1 MLAAIVGTHPAVA
14 QSSMGEGGLVTIYTR
29 EPSAQRSQ
37 STNAL
42 LQKAEARG
50 RVRVIIGLDVD
61 MGNASELTAAQQESR
76 TRALE
81 RVQTAV
87 SRRTAVTPHRKYE
100 IIPFMSAVVTRAQLE
115 RLLNDP
121 QVVSIQEDGPVLRP
135 MLDESVPLIRANR
148 VWTQKGFTGAGQVV
162 AVLDT
167 GAQYSHPMFNNKVVA
182 GFCRST
188 TQGGSTPTTSTCP
201 GGAQSSNA
209 LNSGRNC
216 VGQTGCFHG
225 THVSSIAIGN
235 TAALRGVARSA
246 RLISGQIFSL
256 CPSCPQG
263 TTAFFDDV
271 NAGLERV
278 FQLRNQFNIAS
289 VNMSLGGG
297 GPFNTACDSLLPATA
312 AIINQLFN
320 ARIATAIASGNDG
333 FNTGISAPACINRAI
348 AVGSTTKADAVSS
361 FSNHH
366 ARVDVMAPG
375 SDIMAAVLG
384 GGFGVAS
391 GTSMASPHIA
401 GVVALLKDARQN
413 ATVPQIL
420 QALKTS
426 NVNVTRNGVTKKRV
440 DALRAVNKLEQ
451 LLPTSAGQVA
461 AQE

>member
-29 EPSAQRSQ
+29 ELSAQKSQ
-37 STNAL
+37 SANAL
-42 LQKAEARG
+42 LQKADARG

-61 MGNASELTAAQQESR
+61 MSDASELTAAQQESR

-81 RVQTAV
+81 SVQTAV

-100 IIPFMSAVVTRAQLE
+100 VIPFMSAVVTRAQLE

-188 TQGGSTPTTSTCP
+188 TGSGTTSTCP
-201 GGAQSSNA
+201 GGVASSNA

-216 VGQTGCFHG
+216 VGQPGCFHG

-246 RLISGQIFSL
+246 RLISGKIFSL

-271 NAGLERV
+271 TSGLERV
-278 FQLRNQFNIAS
+278 FQLRNQFRIAS
-289 VNMSLGGG
+289 VNMSIGTS
-297 GPFNTACDSLLPATA
+297 PPNIFDTACDNLLPATA

-320 ARIATAIASGNDG
+320 ARIATVISSGNDG
-333 FNTGISAPACINRAI
+333 LNSGISAPACINRAI

-366 ARVDVMAPG
+366 ALVDVMAPG

-413 ATVPQIL
+413 ATVSQIL
-420 QALKTS
+420 TALKAS

-440 DALRAVNKLEQ
+440 DAFRAVGKLEQ
-451 LLPTSAGQVA
+451 LLPTGGEQAVA
-461 AQE
+461 AGE

>member
-1 MLAAIVGTHPAVA
+1 
-14 QSSMGEGGLVTIYTR
+14 
-29 EPSAQRSQ
+29 
-37 STNAL
+37 
-42 LQKAEARG
+42 
-50 RVRVIIGLDVD
+50 
-61 MGNASELTAAQQESR
+61 
-76 TRALE
+76 
-81 RVQTAV
+81 
-87 SRRTAVTPHRKYE
+87 
-100 IIPFMSAVVTRAQLE
+100 
-115 RLLNDP
+115 
-121 QVVSIQEDGPVLRP
+121 

-188 TQGGSTPTTSTCP
+188 TDAGQGTTSACP
-201 GGAQSSNA
+201 GGVQSSNA

-216 VGQTGCFHG
+216 VGQPSCFHG

-235 TAALRGVARSA
+235 SAALRGVARAA
-246 RLISGQIFSL
+246 RLISGKIFSL
-256 CPSCPQG
+256 CPSCSQG
-263 TTAFFDDV
+263 TTAFFDDI
-271 NAGLERV
+271 NSGLERV

-289 VNMSLGGG
+289 VNMSLGGL
-297 GPFNTACDSLLPATA
+297 GPFSTACDSMFPATA

-320 ARIATAIASGNDG
+320 ARIATVIASGNDG
-333 FNTGISAPACINRAI
+333 FTTGISAPACINRAI
-348 AVGSTTKADAVSS
+348 AVGSTTKADAVSF

-366 ARVDVMAPG
+366 ARVDIMAPG
-375 SDIMAAVLG
+375 SDILAANLG
-384 GGFGVAS
+384 GGFVTAS

-440 DALRAVNKLEQ
+440 DALSAVNKLEQ
-451 LLPTSAGQVA
+451 LLPTGGAQAVA
-461 AQE
+461 AGE